1 MSFYTV
7 LKFFPAYNAENKHKS
22 AQKASNCQKERMIQL
37 PLHE

>member
-1 MSFYTV
+1 MSFYTL
-7 LKFFPAYNAENKHKS
+7 LKLSRHIMPRMHKS